1 MNKRISVYLAV
12 PLLLLTGCLE
22 VTQNL
27 TINKDGSGV
36 ISSTT
41 DLSQV
46 VTLAMQMAGDKMKE
60 QKMNMDTTVQFKTMF
75 DSAKNMS
82 AANKELLKNGFVH
95 VVMRM
100 DDNKYLITSTIPF
113 KKMADIEKI
122 NTAMQKDVS
131 GRFLD
136 NALKEAMKQSNA
148 GDTSSI
154 PEPRQT
160 PPLSLPEN
168 YFILTCKN
176 GLISRTADKIKLALL
191 DQDEM
196 LNQMKQIGSMGAPLK
211 TNFVIQ
217 LPKPAKKFEGKNL
230 TLSDDK
236 KTVTISNELN
246 DLFEDPTLFE
256 FRVEY

>member
-36 ISSTT
+36 ISGTT

-82 AANKELLKNGFVH
+82 AANKELLKNGLVH

-211 TNFVIQ
+211 THFVIQ
-217 LPKPAKKFEGKNL
+217 LPRPAKKFEGKNL

-236 KTVTISNELN
+236 KTITISNELN
-246 DLFEDPTLFE
+246 DLFNDPALFE

>member
-1 MNKRISVYLAV
+1 MNKRISPFLVI

-60 QKMNMDTTVQFKTMF
+60 QKMNMDTTVRVNTMF

-82 AANKELLKNGFVH
+82 AANKEMLKNGLVH

-217 LPKPAKKFEGKNL
+217 LPRPAKKSEGKNL

>member
-1 MNKRISVYLAV
+1 MNKRISVYLV
-12 PLLLLTGCLE
+12 IPLLLLTGCLE

-27 TINKDGSGV
+27 AINKDGSGV

-41 DLSQV
+41 DLSQA
-46 VTLAMQMAGDKMKE
+46 VTLAMQMAGDKIKE
-60 QKMNMDTTVQFKTMF
+60 QKMNMDTTVRFNTMF

-82 AANKELLKNGFVH
+82 AANKELLKNGLVH

-100 DDNKYLITSTIPF
+100 DDNKYLITSSIPF

-122 NTAMQKDVS
+122 NSAMQKDVS

-136 NALKEAMKQSNA
+136 NALKEAMKQSNTR
-148 GDTSSI
+148 DTSSL
-154 PEPRQT
+154 PEPPQA
-160 PPLSLPEN
+160 PALSLPEN

-176 GLISRTADKIKLALL
+176 GLISRTADKTKLALL

-196 LNQMKQIGSMGAPLK
+196 LNQMKQIGAMGAPLK

-217 LPKPAKKFEGKNL
+217 LPRPAKKFEGKNL

-246 DLFEDPTLFE
+246 DLFEDPSLFE

>member
-1 MNKRISVYLAV
+1 MNKHISVYLV
-12 PLLLLTGCLE
+12 IPLLLLTGCLE

-36 ISSTT
+36 ISGTT

-82 AANKELLKNGFVH
+82 AANKELLKNGLVH

-148 GDTSSI
+148 SDTSSI

-176 GLISRTADKIKLALL
+176 GLISRTADKTKLTLL

-246 DLFEDPTLFE
+246 DLFEDPSLFE

>member
-41 DLSQV
+41 DLRQV
-46 VTLAMQMAGDKMKE
+46 VTLAMQMAGDKIKE
-60 QKMNMDTTVQFKTMF
+60 QKKNMDTTVQFKTLF
-75 DSAKNMS
+75 DSATNMS
-82 AANKELLKNGFVH
+82 AANKELLKNGLVH

-113 KKMADIEKI
+113 KKMVDIEKI

-217 LPKPAKKFEGKNL
+217 LPRPAKKFEGKNL